1 MSQEYNQWYWKLYR
15 WCKWKLPSQHYYFKY
30 GIKNLWR
37 WFWVIWKDRDW
48 DQHYYWEITKKK
60 ISQMRDL
67 HVKNMKFVDTPREI
81 ERMNV
86 VLKLIDKVQE
96 DTYRN
101 EYYDEEYFENK
112 MRIDENGHVQFD
124 VLKDELHVYIA
135 KYPSAYRKV
144 MNDPKRV
151 AQFRGEVTNFKVA
164 MLMSIER
171 HNKARRILFKILEN
185 YIEGWWD

>member
-15 WCKWKLPSQHYYFKY
+15 WCKWELSSQPYYFKY
-30 GIKNLWR
+30 GVKNLWR

-101 EYYDEEYFENK
+101 EYYDEEYF
-112 MRIDENGHVQFD
+112 
-124 VLKDELHVYIA
+124 KDELHVYIA